1 MDWASAAASGPDLD
15 EILDTALARVGGEL
29 PDGRADLVFLFLAA
43 EHAGHAERALAAVRR
58 ALGDPHVLGCGAG
71 GVIGGG
77 REFEHVPALSLLAGR
92 IPGAATHGFHLDAA
106 DLPDPDGPPRAW
118 HEAVGIS
125 PADLPSFVLVGD
137 PFTLPAERLLAG
149 LDFAYPDS
157 VKVGGLASGARREG
171 EQVLFHGDRVVRRGA
186 VGVALMGDIELTPA
200 VAQGCRALGRPMR
213 ITGCEGHLLEG
224 LDEKPVLEAL
234 QQLLAEADP
243 RDRSLAEQA
252 LFLGFEMD
260 PFAPDGEKP
269 WLIRNLL
276 GIDPNTRGLWVGE
289 ALRRGR
295 RVRFHVRDR
304 QTSAE
309 DVESTLARAD
319 PRPEATPRGALL
331 FSCLGRGRTLYGA
344 PDHDSRA
351 FSNRFEGVPIGGFFC
366 GGEIGPVGRDTHLH
380 GYTSSFGL
388 LGPRPQPAAS

>member
-1 MDWASAAASGPDLD
+1 MDWAAAAASGTDLD
-15 EILDTALARVGGEL
+15 EILDTALTRVEREL

-43 EHAGHAERALAAVRR
+43 EHVGGAEDALAAVRL

-77 REFEHVPALSLLAGR
+77 REFERVPALSLLAGR
-92 IPGAATHGFHLDAA
+92 IPGAAVHGFHLDAA
-106 DLPDPDGPPRAW
+106 ALPDQDGPPRAW

-125 PADLPSFVLVGD
+125 PADDPSFVLIGD
-137 PFTLPAERLLAG
+137 PFTLPVERLLLG
-149 LDFAYPDS
+149 LDFAYPDA

-171 EQVLFHGDRVVRRGA
+171 EQVLFHGDRVVRDGA
-186 VGVALMGDIELTPA
+186 IGVALMGDIAITPA

-213 ITGCEGHLLEG
+213 ITGCEGHLLEN
-224 LDEKPVLEAL
+224 LDERPVLEAL
-234 QQLLAEADP
+234 QEMLAEAEP
-243 RDRSLAEQA
+243 RDRTLAEQA

-260 PFAPDGEKP
+260 PFAPEGERP

-276 GIDPNTRGLWVGE
+276 GIDPDTQGLWVGE
-289 ALRRGR
+289 VLRRGR

-304 QTSAE
+304 RTSTE
-309 DVESTLARAD
+309 DLESTLAVAD
-319 PRPEATPRGALL
+319 PRPETAPSGALL
-331 FSCLGRGRTLYGA
+331 FSCLGRGRTLYGT

-351 FSNRFEGVPIGGFFC
+351 FGERFDGVPLGGFFC
-366 GGEIGPVGRDTHLH
+366 GGEIGPVGGDTHLH

-388 LGPRPQPAAS
+388 LGPRVTSRG